1 MSTQYSTTART
12 NRATQLNT
20 DIGTSAL
27 IRIYTGT
34 QPATVATAASGT
46 LLDTLVGNA
55 TAFGSAASGA
65 LTGFGTTTASAASVA
80 NPIGPVNAV
89 AAGIAGYFRI
99 VKSDGTTEVAQGG
112 VFQSVVIATL
122 ALTAA
127 NGNVLTFTST
137 TGVIVGMN
145 ISGTGVA
152 AGCTAVAVTATT
164 VTMSLT
170 STAGVGA
177 AASITFNGDLTLSN
191 TNINAGQAVSVTSL
205 VLTMAGA

>member
-20 DIGTSAL
+20 DIGISAL
-27 IRIYTGT
+27 IRIYTGSP
-34 QPATVATAASGT
+34 PANLGTAASGT
-46 LLDTLVGNA
+46 LLDTLTCNA
-55 TAFGSAASGA
+55 TAFGSAATGA
-65 LTGFGTTTASAASVA
+65 LTGFGTTTASAASVG

-99 VKSDGTTEVAQGG
+99 VKTDGTTEVVQG
-112 VFQSVVIATL
+112 VIAQSVVIATS

-127 NGNVLTFTST
+127 NGNVLTFAST
-137 TGVIVGMN
+137 TGVTTGMN

-152 AGCTAVAVTATT
+152 AGCTVAAVSGTT

-170 STAGVGA
+170 STAGVA
-177 AASITFNGDLTLSN
+177 SAASITFNGDLTLSN